1 MHRHRIDVIVLLL
14 SWFFF
19 SWRHGIFVVTKQGCP
34 ESIFSRVRC
43 SLCSPLIAELLSAAF
58 SRHLP
63 PFWMIKCSYFPSQE
77 FCAATESMTLEL
89 CTLGCIS
96 GSDFYWSEKLAKS
109 LICSNPYFPHLKKRN
124 KHLASSKYCWVDL
137 LRWCILSAPC
147 RAWHTALLNK
157 CKQMSSCLGDHSLYL
172 WRCSDSESVFTDILL
187 FRGLPYECPVL
198 GWGLL
203 KAEWKDQSTQR
214 RLSSQLFPWAVL
226 VCGPWHQSTSWKFEQ
241 IPECISLRH
250 SLSTLSP
257 KPSWQ
262 GSRSCQWLLRYLS
275 LKAS

>member
-1 MHRHRIDVIVLLL
+1 MHRYRIDVIVLLL

-19 SWRHGIFVVTKQGCP
+19 P
-34 ESIFSRVRC
+34 EDMAFLWLQSRDAPKA
-43 SLCSPLIAELLSAAF
+43 S
-58 SRHLP
+58 
-63 PFWMIKCSYFPSQE
+63 FP
-77 FCAATESMTLEL
+77 
-89 CTLGCIS
+89 
-96 GSDFYWSEKLAKS
+96 GSDVACAHLSSLSFCLLPSAVISLLFGWSDAPTFLVRSVVQQLRAWLWSCVPWVAFLALTFTGLRSWPSHSFALILIS
-109 LICSNPYFPHLKKRN
+109 LIWKRETSII
-124 KHLASSKYCWVDL
+124 ASSKYRWVDL